1 MRRDDCEELINKQ
14 TNKKL
19 AKKKKERRKEKK
31 DQTQNDSESSTHRLG
46 PVACHGRDPPYVTW
60 HQSS

>member
-46 PVACHGRDPPYVTW
+46 PVACRDPPYVTW
-60 HQSS
+60 HRSS